1 MTKKYQLESKLYN
14 RKLIST
20 VQITSMTPTYIQIF
34 VNNVKIVI
42 VCYMFLVLLDDWY
55 KTGIRDTM

>member
-1 MTKKYQLESKLYN
+1 
-14 RKLIST
+14 
-20 VQITSMTPTYIQIF
+20 MTPTYIQIF